1 MPRLLELF
9 SGTKSVSRVAES
21 LGFETVSLDICPR
34 HEPTICDDIRN
45 AEVRLRALD
54 LWEPGSFDFVWAS
67 PDCRAYSR
75 ARSKSHDDPEAAMA
89 ASDGLVQTTLDLF
102 EHFQAPFV
110 LENPDG
116 GRLWARDVARPLLD
130 HSVKTSYCAF
140 GYPYRKNTR
149 LASSFLS
156 ELPSCPGSGKC
167 PAMVGKKHLC
177 QAQRGGGGTTNR
189 YHTRDELHRIPESLV
204 SEILRQLNAQGP
216 TGGPAPDGTP
226 LG

>member
-54 LWEPGSFDFVWAS
+54 LWEPGSFDMVWAS
-67 PDCRAYSR
+67 PDCRAYSK
-75 ARSKSHDDPEAAMA
+75 ARWCSHDRERDMA
-89 ASDGLVQTTLDLF
+89 TSDELVQATLDLIA
-102 EHFQAPFV
+102 HFQAHWCI
-110 LENPDG
+110 ENPHSS
-116 GRLWARDVARPLLD
+116 RLWGREVARPLLG
-130 HSVKTSYCAF
+130 HSVKTSYCAY

-156 ELPSCPGSGKC
+156 DLPSCPGPGKC
-167 PAMVGKKHLC
+167 PAMVGRLHLEM
-177 QAQRGGGGTTNR
+177 AQKGGGGYTNKFHTT
-189 YHTRDELHRIPESLV
+189 DELHRIPEGLV
-204 SEILRQLNAQGP
+204 REILRQLP
-216 TGGPAPDGTP
+216 PRP
-226 LG
+226 